1 MMNDTKKNV
10 VQKKAVTKT
19 LIRRLP
25 VHSKIIIILFFRRCR
40 GWFCPKKTITASP
53 AISKA
58 KHPPSEAGGSTMM
71 FSTNRKRLDV
81 SSYES
86 VRMKIKSMIFPNA
99 VQDMVYRHEIA
110 LDALTPGDVELK
122 IIDLWMSNSGT
133 GLDIRLEEGKIV
145 LSGIPK
151 EHGALQIF
159 MKCRIGGMESCQ
171 EEFPVITILPNP
183 KTLWKNLPPDASAPY
198 PVENEKSYSRFDI
211 TGKGIVAASKRG
223 RAHAHDG
230 KFRDDDFA
238 LNWLAESGWL
248 IVAVSDGAGS
258 AKFSRAGA
266 RMACTSFV
274 NDLTQKLSS
283 FETNE
288 KLEAIPEKRGQN
300 LALERLL
307 LETVHRAAENIH
319 DTANATEL
327 RPQEFSATFLGYI
340 AKKMNDEW
348 LIVSVGIGDGAI
360 ALIDTEGKPHLLNEP
375 DSGEYVGQTC
385 FLTSPE
391 IWRNLRKRTF
401 SLRIHDFKY
410 LCSMTDGVSDA
421 KFETE
426 NDLKNPDNWK
436 TFWDELNHSP
446 DAPVHLEQRNVTLQ
460 AEMLAWLDFWSKG
473 NHDDRTLTI
482 LY

>member
-53 AISKA
+53 PISKA

-71 FSTNRKRLDV
+71 FSPNRKRLDV

-151 EHGALQIF
+151 KHGALQIF

-288 KLEAIPEKRGQN
+288 KLEAIP
-300 LALERLL
+300 
-307 LETVHRAAENIH
+307 
-319 DTANATEL
+319 
-327 RPQEFSATFLGYI
+327 
-340 AKKMNDEW
+340 
-348 LIVSVGIGDGAI
+348 
-360 ALIDTEGKPHLLNEP
+360 
-375 DSGEYVGQTC
+375 
-385 FLTSPE
+385 
-391 IWRNLRKRTF
+391 
-401 SLRIHDFKY
+401 
-410 LCSMTDGVSDA
+410 
-421 KFETE
+421 
-426 NDLKNPDNWK
+426 
-436 TFWDELNHSP
+436 
-446 DAPVHLEQRNVTLQ
+446 
-460 AEMLAWLDFWSKG
+460 
-473 NHDDRTLTI
+473 
-482 LY
+482 

>member
-1 MMNDTKKNV
+1 
-10 VQKKAVTKT
+10 
-19 LIRRLP
+19 
-25 VHSKIIIILFFRRCR
+25 
-40 GWFCPKKTITASP
+40 
-53 AISKA
+53 
-58 KHPPSEAGGSTMM
+58 
-71 FSTNRKRLDV
+71 
-81 SSYES
+81 
-86 VRMKIKSMIFPNA
+86 
-99 VQDMVYRHEIA
+99 
-110 LDALTPGDVELK
+110 
-122 IIDLWMSNSGT
+122 
-133 GLDIRLEEGKIV
+133 
-145 LSGIPK
+145 
-151 EHGALQIF
+151 
-159 MKCRIGGMESCQ
+159 
-171 EEFPVITILPNP
+171 
-183 KTLWKNLPPDASAPY
+183 
-198 PVENEKSYSRFDI
+198 
-211 TGKGIVAASKRG
+211 
-223 RAHAHDG
+223 
-230 KFRDDDFA
+230 
-238 LNWLAESGWL
+238 
-248 IVAVSDGAGS
+248 
-258 AKFSRAGA
+258 
-266 RMACTSFV
+266 MACTSFV

-340 AKKMNDEW
+340 AKKRNDEW

>member
-1 MMNDTKKNV
+1 MMNDTEKNV

-71 FSTNRKRLDV
+71 FSPNRKRLDV

-198 PVENEKSYSRFDI
+198 PPELIGMMSHKWTRF
-211 TGKGIVAASKRG
+211 
-223 RAHAHDG
+223 
-230 KFRDDDFA
+230 
-238 LNWLAESGWL
+238 
-248 IVAVSDGAGS
+248 
-258 AKFSRAGA
+258 
-266 RMACTSFV
+266 
-274 NDLTQKLSS
+274 
-283 FETNE
+283 
-288 KLEAIPEKRGQN
+288 
-300 LALERLL
+300 
-307 LETVHRAAENIH
+307 
-319 DTANATEL
+319 
-327 RPQEFSATFLGYI
+327 
-340 AKKMNDEW
+340 
-348 LIVSVGIGDGAI
+348 
-360 ALIDTEGKPHLLNEP
+360 
-375 DSGEYVGQTC
+375 
-385 FLTSPE
+385 
-391 IWRNLRKRTF
+391 
-401 SLRIHDFKY
+401 
-410 LCSMTDGVSDA
+410 
-421 KFETE
+421 
-426 NDLKNPDNWK
+426 
-436 TFWDELNHSP
+436 
-446 DAPVHLEQRNVTLQ
+446 
-460 AEMLAWLDFWSKG
+460 
-473 NHDDRTLTI
+473 
-482 LY
+482 